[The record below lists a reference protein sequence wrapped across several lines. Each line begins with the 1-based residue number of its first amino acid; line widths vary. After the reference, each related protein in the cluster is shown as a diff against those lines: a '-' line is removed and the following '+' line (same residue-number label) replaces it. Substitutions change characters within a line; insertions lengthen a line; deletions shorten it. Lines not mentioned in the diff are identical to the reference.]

1 MFRALVVAIVV
12 ACTFLESVSAEW
24 RNSLKPTMKYLIT
37 KPVTVQSKPLPERI
51 EEYMNGA
58 HRKTQGGI
66 ALFIMGFFLQIIGMS
81 IQQIFF
87 A

>member
-1 MFRALVVAIVV
+1 MELIFIIVGMGIEFFGV
-12 ACTFLESVSAEW
+12 LILTMNANWL
-24 RNSLKPTMKYLIT
+24 MKYLIT
-37 KPVTVQSKPLPERI
+37 KPVTVQSKPLSERV

-66 ALFIMGFFLQIIGMS
+66 ALFIIGFFLQIIGMS
-81 IQQIFF
+81 MQQIFF